1 MKLLR
6 FLVSTAFVALP
17 VSPAMAEMESHPAF
31 QVFGLVV
38 VWAADENSGVPIV
51 SDFVIDSGNGVTA
64 ANSGD
69 ADLISTDAHAV
80 VTGTLISTKD
90 AVNSIGTMPFVITNT
105 QQGDINTDTNS
116 DGILN
121 ASDSFSAFGLLNNS
135 DTRVD
140 ATTSR
145 SSFYVASNVPFAID
159 AQATPPASMLDV
171 TMLNIVRLNMSS
183 QVAGDD
189 GIAFGASAQAA
200 HSAGPTGGFAPERR
214 LIQFLTPRRIFTGN
228 QRTASTDGSLADQS
242 IRFDA
247 EYSIRAQNLAGYDLS
262 LGTFDFQVEM
272 VYTVFVP

>member
-1 MKLLR
+1 MTLLR
-6 FLVSTAFVALP
+6 FFLSASFLMLPASTAL
-17 VSPAMAEMESHPAF
+17 AEMQNAPAF
-31 QVFGLVV
+31 EVFGLVV

-51 SDFVIDSGNGVTA
+51 SDFILNTGNGASA

-69 ADLISTDAHAV
+69 VDLIAADAHSV
-80 VTGTLISTKD
+80 VTGTLVATHD
-90 AVNSIGTMPFVITNT
+90 AVNSIGTMPFVITNS
-105 QQGDINTDTNS
+105 QQGNINTDSNS

-159 AQATPPASMLDV
+159 AQAVPPATMLDV
-171 TMLNIVRLNMSS
+171 TLLNIVRLNMTS
-183 QVAGDD
+183 QVTGDD
-189 GIAFGASAQAA
+189 GIPFGASAQSA
-200 HSAGPTGGFAPERR
+200 HSAGPTNGFAPERR
-214 LIQFLTPRRIFTGN
+214 LIQLLNARRVFTGN
-228 QRTASTDGSLADQS
+228 RRTASTGGSLAEQS